1 MYIVPKRMIRKP
13 GTQESMKMFYL
24 HYPLKINRGSK
35 CIISNLK
42 IISRIAFYYTIIATD
57 SY

>member
-1 MYIVPKRMIRKP
+1 MYIAPKRMIRKP
-13 GTQESMKMFYL
+13 GTQESMKRFYL
-24 HYPLKINRGSK
+24 NYPLKNNRGTK

-42 IISRIAFYYTIIATD
+42 IISRIALYYTIIATD